1 MIDRTKDFA
10 VRLALGAEPGAVI
23 RLVLRESIHDL
34 SIGVVAGLA
43 GGAAACGL
51 LARTLENVAPVDAI
65 TTAVAIAIVVS
76 TGVAAALL
84 PALRIMRVQP
94 AGVLRS

>member
-1 MIDRTKDFA
+1 VLLDS
-10 VRLALGAEPGAVI
+10 I
-23 RLVLRESIHDL
+23 RDL
-34 SIGVVAGLA
+34 SIGIIAGVA

-51 LARTLENVAPVDAI
+51 LARTLENVAAVDAS
-65 TTAVAIAIVVS
+65 TTAISIAIIVS